1 MIRTLLIVKGFYKN
15 VNLIVKIVGLKN
27 ILEKDIIG
35 DYFIWRME
43 LPSEL
48 KLKDMNVKNVK
59 KSSKLSSQNTGG
71 NSAIF
76 PIK

>member
-1 MIRTLLIVKGFYKN
+1 MICTLLIVKGFYKN

-59 KSSKLSSQNTGG
+59 KSYKLSSQNTGK
-71 NSAIF
+71 ILQF
-76 PIK
+76 FQ